1 MHDSD
6 SEYLS
11 ADERSATPA
20 PVLPIDDSINI
31 DEISP
36 IAADWS
42 REKKS
47 SFWAWEP
54 SRSLLASIRSY
65 QCHRYRKSP
74 WAFALKKLAVVRH
87 RFWSVVC
94 GADIPLN
101 CRIEGGLLIP
111 HPNGIVIHP
120 EVWIGANCLIF
131 QQVTIGVRHGHD
143 APLISGHVDI
153 GAGAKILG
161 DVIVGEHVLIGA
173 NAVVI
178 QDVPPRSMAV
188 GIPAVVKPIGV
199 GEPLELV

>member
-1 MHDSD
+1 MNDSD
-6 SEYLS
+6 SDYSVSEPLVVS
-11 ADERSATPA
+11 AD
-20 PVLPIDDSINI
+20 VLPIDGFVDM
-31 DEISP
+31 DEISS
-36 IAADWS
+36 ISADWS

-54 SRSLLASIRSY
+54 SRSLLAAIRTY
-65 QCHRYRKSP
+65 QRIRDINSP
-74 WAFALKKLAVVRH
+74 LALVQKKLAVLRH
-87 RFWSVVC
+87 RFWSAIS

-120 EVWIGANCLIF
+120 EARIGPNCLIF

-153 GAGAKILG
+153 GAGARVLG
-161 DVIVGEHVLIGA
+161 NIVVGEHSLIGA

-178 QDVPPRSMAV
+178 QNVPPRTMAV
-188 GIPAVVKPIGV
+188 GIPAKIKPIGV
-199 GEPLELV
+199 GNPLEVV